1 MPGRSIG
8 GTNLFRLTTK
18 EWSKQLSKSDAQEN
32 RHSVVM
38 VIDDVRHVGFY
49 TVENGLLEV
58 HYDGRTNTTVIGS
71 RYVQDHEAPGHSPAG
86 SARMLL
92 RELAATW
99 RH

>member
-1 MPGRSIG
+1 M
-8 GTNLFRLTTK
+8 
-18 EWSKQLSKSDAQEN
+18 SKSDTQEN

-38 VIDDVRHVGFY
+38 VIDDVRHEGLY

-71 RYVQDHEAPGHSPAG
+71 QDGHSPAG